1 MKYFNRMIMMYLILL
16 LSVNQ
21 LNHPRGGIVAN
32 NANTCDVKGNIDG
45 RTLPCQSS
53 SSSSS
58 SSSSPPSSTTISEKI
73 IEIRVL
79 LDAYIVRNGG
89 SSGSSISNELI
100 RIKKSSVSKLIKNE
114 LEWLREASSF
124 DIERFLNYNDGNV
137 IKAYE
142 SLINHANW
150 RTKNHAANDVLSRS
164 VDFEKSNL
172 NQEIFWIGETKN
184 NCPTLV
190 IRSNYHDG
198 ADYEEDPVK
207 FTDFVIY
214 QLEKGRQMYGFGE
227 KKRMCLILDRV
238 TKEGMNGSNDS
249 FDMRVI
255 PNLVALFRHLYAEL
269 TVNYPDVLDTVI
281 IAPST
286 WFSSTCYSII
296 SKVLDKG
303 IRDVVEPIP
312 ADKVQNRMLQMFSED
327 FLPPHLGGTSPTYGG
342 SCIKCV
348 IPESTTTDSD
358 NIEIKNNANN
368 GNNRG
373 NLERRF
379 TSFFTNTFGFSN
391 TNSLKN
397 HVNHDSHGNI
407 HTINKQ
413 EIYLSMDI

>member
-1 MKYFNRMIMMYLILL
+1 MIYVNRMIMMYVILL

-21 LNHPRGGIVAN
+21 LSHPRGGIVAN
-32 NANTCDVKGNIDG
+32 NANTCDVKDMKC
-45 RTLPCQSS
+45 TVTTPCPSS
-53 SSSSS
+53 SSSKSS
-58 SSSSPPSSTTISEKI
+58 SSSTTISEKI
-73 IEIRVL
+73 VEIRVL
-79 LDAYIVRNGG
+79 LDAYIARNGG
-89 SSGSSISNELI
+89 ISANSIGNELKK
-100 RIKKSSVSKLIKNE
+100 IKKTPTKLIRNE

-124 DIERFLNYNDGNV
+124 DIERFLNYNNGNV

-142 SLINHANW
+142 SLIKHANW
-150 RTKNHAANDVLSRS
+150 RTQKHAANDVLSRS
-164 VDFEKSNL
+164 SDFEKSNL
-172 NQEIFWIGETKN
+172 NQEIFWMGETKN
-184 NCPTLV
+184 KCPTLV

-198 ADYEEDPVK
+198 ADYDEDPVK

-255 PNLVALFRHLYAEL
+255 PNLVALFRHLYNEL

-312 ADKVQNRMLQMFSED
+312 ADKVHNRMLHMFSKD
-327 FLPPHLGGTSPTYGG
+327 FLPPHLGGISPTYGG

-348 IPESTTTDSD
+348 TPESTITDS
-358 NIEIKNNANN
+358 NKNEVNSNNANIGN
-368 GNNRG
+368 G
-373 NLERRF
+373 ERRF
-379 TSFFTNTFGFSN
+379 TSFFTNPFGFSN
-391 TNSLKN
+391 TNTLSN
-397 HVNHDSHGNI
+397 NHDGPKFVHSFN
-407 HTINKQ
+407 NQ